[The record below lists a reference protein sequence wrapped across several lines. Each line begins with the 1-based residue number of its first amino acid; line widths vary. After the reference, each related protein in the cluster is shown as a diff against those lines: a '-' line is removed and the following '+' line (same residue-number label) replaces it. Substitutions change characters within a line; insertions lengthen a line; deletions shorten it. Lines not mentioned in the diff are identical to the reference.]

1 MTVRLVKFYMSWVN
15 ILEREVSFYLQV
27 YFYSNS
33 ALCTQGSGLGNLW
46 FFSSIFILLV
56 VNV

>member
-27 YFYSNS
+27 CFYSNL
-33 ALCTQGSGLGNLW
+33 AYCTQGLRLHNHW
-46 FFSSIFILLV
+46 FTSCIYLFQV
-56 VNV
+56 V